1 MRHLHR
7 QEYPSVITEGEK
19 RREQREE
26 RGSGGTKTHTSR
38 GQQGDRAGHAGQKH
52 RSASGRD
59 RQRCHNLPFGP
70 CQEPRSVTK
79 WGLGGRVGREQELLL
94 LPKPAVGAR

>member
-26 RGSGGTKTHTSR
+26 RGSGGTKTNTRAEGSR
-38 GQQGDRAGHAGQKH
+38 ETEQDMLG
-52 RSASGRD
+52 RSTDQPVDVTGRD
-59 RQRCHNLPFGP
+59 ATTF
-70 CQEPRSVTK
+70 
-79 WGLGGRVGREQELLL
+79 LLAHVKSPDL
-94 LPKPAVGAR
+94 